1 MDRDV
6 NGAKNI
12 FLRNYEALGDIL
24 GLQHWGLP
32 LAERRPLSC
41 TENLQLSCD
50 NREIFC
56 QILKFLRTLKFGVGV
71 YK

>member
-12 FLRNYEALGDIL
+12 FLRNYEALGIFL
-24 GLQHWGLP
+24 VLP
-32 LAERRPLSC
+32 PAERRPLSC

-50 NREIFC
+50 NRDIFC
-56 QILKFLRTLKFGVGV
+56 QILKFLRTLKFGVGACPAI
-71 YK
+71 